1 MKKSEIV
8 ILLIGTIATFVFVG
22 YMFDYY
28 LRIEETQLI
37 RQNIYYDS
45 VLLEQQKLLKQKDSI
60 LQNLII
66 EEDVKLKSNAHIQNK
81 EIQKIYKRLD
91 SLKEK

>member
-28 LRIEETQLI
+28 LRIEEAQLM
-37 RQNIYYDS
+37 RQNIFYDS
-45 VLLEQQKLLKQKDSI
+45 VLIEQQKQLKKKDSI
-60 LQNLII
+60 LQDLIKK
-66 EEDVKLKSNAHIQNK
+66 EDEKLNNK
-81 EIQKIYKRLD
+81 VSIHHRDIQKIYRHID